1 MCVIYEGETL
11 PYIEGNTNDS
21 LQVLLQKIDEKF
33 STITSGG
40 GSGTV
45 TSVSAVGGTGIS
57 VFVANPITTPA
68 ITITNTAP
76 DQVVTLSEGSNVT
89 ITGIYPNFTISSSGG
104 GVTDGDKGDITVSS
118 SGTVWTIDT
127 NIVKTWIGKHTYTP
141 NSTNA
146 GINVGSYSGTPSTPA
161 NGDIYYNSS
170 STITDLYA
178 RVGGYWYNV
187 LKNPHELDPNA
198 YRLINDGDFGKTI
211 VCVNTNPI
219 NIDLTGSVMLDHS
232 FTLVKGAGSG
242 DISLTG
248 TIEGVATTMLTD
260 NTAVTFQHR
269 GGGIWM
275 AWGALGTL
283 GGGGGITSINGLTSS
298 TQFFV
303 DDTNITIVSSGS
315 NHTITWAG
323 TLADARIGSA
333 STWNAKLGG
342 SGTSGQVAYFTGS
355 GTVGSEA
362 GFEYNST
369 TNILTVDGITLGNSS
384 IAGTKSLTVGSA
396 DATADLYITGKGN
409 TAKVRIGAYSS
420 NLSIFGENSGDD
432 LTIEHLLTASNSAT
446 FNIKGKAG
454 IASTVNGGALK
465 LFGGAAYTTGNN
477 PGGSIL
483 LKSGAKNGSGA
494 DGNIEL
500 DSLTGIIKL
509 TQTPATGSA
518 NTQILTRDSS
528 TGAIEIRDVT
538 TIGRSVL
545 NLLGHS
551 SNLNQNTT
559 YYFGIHPN
567 TPTTTSNI
575 RKIYFRDNIRITH
588 VEIYSQST
596 TAGSNENWS
605 MYVRVDGTT
614 DTLIQ
619 TIGVSTGERIW
630 TNSAMSVDVDANH
643 YVEIKMVNPTTW
655 STAPVATVF
664 SGYIKYEYR

>member
-1 MCVIYEGETL
+1 MPCNCSNKTALCLSGGCQILLSSMCVIYEGETL

-178 RVGGYWYNV
+178 RVGGSWY
-187 LKNPHELDPNA
+187 
-198 YRLINDGDFGKTI
+198 
-211 VCVNTNPI
+211 
-219 NIDLTGSVMLDHS
+219 
-232 FTLVKGAGSG
+232 
-242 DISLTG
+242 ISLTG

-362 GFEYNST
+362 G
-369 TNILTVDGITLGNSS
+369 
-384 IAGTKSLTVGSA
+384 
-396 DATADLYITGKGN
+396 
-409 TAKVRIGAYSS
+409 
-420 NLSIFGENSGDD
+420 
-432 LTIEHLLTASNSAT
+432 
-446 FNIKGKAG
+446 
-454 IASTVNGGALK
+454 
-465 LFGGAAYTTGNN
+465 
-477 PGGSIL
+477 
-483 LKSGAKNGSGA
+483 
-494 DGNIEL
+494 
-500 DSLTGIIKL
+500 
-509 TQTPATGSA
+509 
-518 NTQILTRDSS
+518 
-528 TGAIEIRDVT
+528 
-538 TIGRSVL
+538 
-545 NLLGHS
+545 
-551 SNLNQNTT
+551 
-559 YYFGIHPN
+559 
-567 TPTTTSNI
+567 
-575 RKIYFRDNIRITH
+575 
-588 VEIYSQST
+588 
-596 TAGSNENWS
+596 
-605 MYVRVDGTT
+605 
-614 DTLIQ
+614 
-619 TIGVSTGERIW
+619 
-630 TNSAMSVDVDANH
+630 
-643 YVEIKMVNPTTW
+643 
-655 STAPVATVF
+655 
-664 SGYIKYEYR
+664 